1 VPVEERVAV
10 FDNDDT
16 LWRRGPRGAVGR
28 LPALGSLGWLD
39 RRGASVTS
47 ASEVGAAKPRV
58 LLVYYTYTQQSLRVV
73 EAMADVLRERGCD
86 VRQAGIEFIDKRWAE
101 RFSRLPLRHAYRDIL
116 GMLPAQLRGAT
127 GEIRVPDDARQGDYD
142 LICIGSPTWF
152 FKPSVPIR
160 SYLKSQ
166 EARRIL
172 EGKRFTAF
180 VVCRRYWSINLKA
193 VKKLGT
199 QQGGE
204 YVDGIHFSFAGGQV
218 RSLLSLLSYF
228 GKGENRTRY
237 LGLKIP
243 PSLLTPDYAEKAG
256 VFANELAD
264 GLGARRIDVAKKEED
279 R

>member
-1 VPVEERVAV
+1 M
-10 FDNDDT
+10 
-16 LWRRGPRGAVGR
+16 
-28 LPALGSLGWLD
+28 S
-39 RRGASVTS
+39 S
-47 ASEVGAAKPRV
+47 SEAGAAKPQV

-73 EAMADVLRERGCD
+73 EAMADVLRARGCE
-86 VRQAGIEFIDKRWAE
+86 VRQAAIALTDKRWAE
-101 RFSRLPLRHAYRDIL
+101 RFSRMPLRHAYRDIL

-127 GEIRVPDDARQGDYD
+127 GEIQIPDDARQGNYD

-152 FKPSVPIR
+152 FRPSVPIR
-160 SYLKSQ
+160 SYLKSR

-199 QQGGE
+199 KQGGE
-204 YVDGIHFSFAGGQV
+204 YIDGIHFSFAAGQV

-228 GKGENRTRY
+228 GKGEDRARY

-243 PSLLTPDYAEKAG
+243 PTNLKPDYPKQARA
-256 VFANELAD
+256 FAAELANA
-264 GLGARRIDVAKKEED
+264 LVNARIPVKA
-279 R
+279 